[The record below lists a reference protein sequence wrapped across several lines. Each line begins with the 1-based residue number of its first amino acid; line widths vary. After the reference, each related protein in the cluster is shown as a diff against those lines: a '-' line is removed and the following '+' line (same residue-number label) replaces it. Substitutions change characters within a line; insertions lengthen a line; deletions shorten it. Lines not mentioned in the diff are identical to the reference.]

1 MRLYPL
7 IYILG
12 DINKFVKVVVII
24 LGPKTKME
32 LRRIYQVPD
41 GMGGFDDVPGSIRYI
56 SGTLITVRGDER
68 LSGDKLTV
76 VADFFFYIDYP
87 IGIDPPIS
95 EEDYF
100 IEGTT
105 KYNIVFIADLTAGQ
119 KRTLKITL
127 KVAE

>member
-1 MRLYPL
+1 M
-7 IYILG
+7 I
-12 DINKFVKVVVII
+12 KI

-32 LRRIYQVPD
+32 LIRIYQVSD
-41 GMGGFDDVPGSIRYI
+41 GMGGFIDTPGGVRYI

-95 EEDYF
+95 EVDYF
-100 IEGTT
+100 MKGTT
-105 KYNIVFIADLTAGQ
+105 KYNIVFIADLSANQ